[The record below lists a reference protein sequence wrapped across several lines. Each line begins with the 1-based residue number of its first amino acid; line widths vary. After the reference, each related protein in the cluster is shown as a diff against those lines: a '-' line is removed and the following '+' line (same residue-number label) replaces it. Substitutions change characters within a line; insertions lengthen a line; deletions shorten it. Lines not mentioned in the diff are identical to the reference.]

1 MDQGVGRVEGLN
13 FGETTTRKVTVTG
26 GKKRERANQIG
37 NTYAIRVT
45 TTTREDFNM
54 HRLTDVPQ
62 HADFKCKYKSAMQT
76 AELVWAALGWR
87 RFRKGCERIAY
98 NGGRTIS
105 RVPPLL
111 CIRVYACV
119 CVCMRVFVEQSNY
132 KSLPLCF
139 LAVEVYIRGNGACSL
154 CPVDSY
160 ERSFSLVSA

>member
-62 HADFKCKYKSAMQT
+62 HADFKCKYKSAMHT

-119 CVCMRVFVEQSNY
+119 CVYACEFSWNRVITKVCLFVFWPW
-132 KSLPLCF
+132 KSILEGTAR
-139 LAVEVYIRGNGACSL
+139 AVCVQLIVTRDL
-154 CPVDSY
+154 
-160 ERSFSLVSA
+160 FH